1 MSCEGSHNKYLD
13 TLCATPAFVAT
24 FGSSAM
30 AKEVLEEVHRLAKE
44 QASQTRLNAKTKQ
57 YVETCVRTLF
67 ARMQEAGLK
76 PPTHSKSGLPKR
88 DSQIAYTSLFELI
101 HTVEK
106 DGSLTKL
113 GARIFAQK
121 QKLLD
126 DANRP
131 AHVQAADAAF
141 AEAATELDSDE
152 DQINNTAMADLFS
165 KLATSFA
172 GEPRHVIFGGPGSGF
187 ATDMRGSIY
196 LDPRPLAAPATM
208 QDNIIVIEAGAFHEL
223 GHEKYTRRDIW
234 ARVLEL
240 NKDKAYGIDEEG
252 LNQFGR
258 AMLPEVFN
266 IVEDGRMERCLAN
279 EYLGIAETLAL
290 SCQLQPRWDEVV
302 GPTVQRVR
310 QVMGAMLYTALPY
323 FSVREGVRVA
333 MGDEARTLFE
343 SVEPLVQEAVHA
355 PPEESFE
362 RVLAICKRLQHD
374 PSLTER
380 HDLQNTLSI
389 PKPPEDTQPYQR
401 QPQQD
406 QENDQ
411 QQGQGRS
418 SGSQQDDQQQ
428 GQGRGSDGQQ
438 DDQQSSSRASA
449 GQQDDPQGRGR
460 KAAQE
465 DPQGSGQASAGQQDD
480 QQQGQDR
487 QAAQKDSQG
496 SGRASTGEQDDP
508 QSQARGSGGQQDEQ
522 QQSQGR
528 SSGSQQDDQQQ
539 GQGRGLNSQ
548 QEDQQGQDRQ
558 AVQEDPQGQHRGSGS
573 QQQEQ
578 GRGSGRQHDDQQEG
592 QGRGSESQ
600 QDEQQGSGQPR
611 PAGQDDPQGQGRGDG
626 GEQDEQESQPSGGA
640 GGAGGKQSDVPRFSQ
655 EQLDAARSRIIH
667 DAAVSLQNGVRRLNS
682 PTAIGRNLHK
692 PLANATSV
700 NQRFRAGGKRH
711 SVTVLAPTVDPIAD
725 QELLDDLAQREPQIK
740 EVAKKLGK
748 QLKSIR
754 GEIEQRQSHL
764 KEGQIDRRRFV
775 AAVKGASDVYSS
787 TQQSSETQFASSLVI
802 DLSGSMYRE
811 VSSGS
816 LYDATRILGET
827 FDDLDM
833 RYEVRGFGSSE
844 LVFKNIGDPTFAPER
859 AAILAKSTFGGTLM
873 ADSAGLATNALRACE
888 EKNRFMT
895 VLSDGDA
902 ADHELSVQRLKEA
915 RESGVLTFG
924 IFLSADA
931 IGFGTRERLNELY
944 GGEGNWTH
952 IRSVHE
958 LPNTVGKRLAT
969 LFKRM
974 KK

>member
-13 TLCATPAFVAT
+13 SLCSTPAFVTT
-24 FGSSAM
+24 FGSSEM
-30 AKEVLEEVHRLAKE
+30 AKEVLEEVFRVAKE

-67 ARMQEAGLK
+67 ARIQAAGLK

-113 GARIFAQK
+113 GTRVFAHK
-121 QKLLD
+121 QKALD

-141 AEAATELDSDE
+141 MEAATELDSDE
-152 DQINNTAMADLFS
+152 DLINNTAMAELFS

-172 GEPRHVIFGGPGSGF
+172 GEPRNVIFGEPGSGF
-187 ATDMRGSIY
+187 ATDMQGSIY
-196 LDPRPLAAPATM
+196 LDPRPLEPPATV
-208 QDNIIVIEAGAFHEL
+208 QDNIIVVEAGAYHEL

-240 NKDKAYGIDEEG
+240 NKDRAYWTDEEG

-290 SCQLQPRWDEVV
+290 SCQLQPRWDEHV
-302 GPTVQRVR
+302 GPKVQRVR

-323 FSVREGVRVA
+323 FAVRDEVRAA

-343 SVEPLVQEAVHA
+343 TVEPLVQQAVHA
-355 PPEESFE
+355 PPEDSFE
-362 RVLAICKRLQHD
+362 RVLAICKVLQHD
-374 PSLTER
+374 PSMTER
-380 HDLQNTLSI
+380 HDLQDTLSI
-389 PKPPEDTQPYQR
+389 PKPPEGTQPYQR
-401 QPQQD
+401 QPQQ
-406 QENDQ
+406 QGQQHDQ
-411 QQGQGRS
+411 QQGQGQRSRGQQDDPQQGQGQGRGS
-418 SGSQQDDQQQ
+418 SGQQDDQQQ
-428 GQGRGSDGQQ
+428 GQGRGSG
-438 DDQQSSSRASA
+438 SH
-449 GQQDDPQGRGR
+449 QDDPQQSQG
-460 KAAQE
+460 
-465 DPQGSGQASAGQQDD
+465 QGSRGQQDD
-480 QQQGQDR
+480 QQQGQG
-487 QAAQKDSQG
+487 QG
-496 SGRASTGEQDDP
+496 QRSRGQQDNPQQGQGRGGSRGQQDDP
-508 QSQARGSGGQQDEQ
+508 QQGQE
-522 QQSQGR
+522 R
-528 SSGSQQDDQQQ
+528 SSGSQQDDQQGQ
-539 GQGRGLNSQ
+539 ERQAAQDDPQGSGQGRQAAQDDPQGSDRAGAGEQ
-548 QEDQQGQDRQ
+548 DDQHGQDRQ
-558 AVQEDPQGQHRGSGS
+558 AAQEDPQGPGRAG
-573 QQQEQ
+573 QQQ
-578 GRGSGRQHDDQQEG
+578 DDQQQSQGRSSGDQQGDQQGSSRASAGQQGDQQGEG
-592 QGRGSESQ
+592 QGHGTGGEY
-600 QDEQQGSGQPR
+600 DEQ
-611 PAGQDDPQGQGRGDG
+611 AA
-626 GEQDEQESQPSGGA
+626 QPSGGA

-655 EQLDAARSRIIH
+655 EQLDNARSRIIH

-692 PLANATSV
+692 PLANARSV

-725 QELLDDLAQREPQIK
+725 QELLDDLAKREPQIK

-754 GEIEQRQSHL
+754 GDIEQRQSHL

-775 AAVKGASDVYSS
+775 AAVKGASDVYSN
-787 TQQSSETQFASSLVI
+787 TQQSTETQFASSLVI

-844 LVFKNIGDPTFAPER
+844 LVFKNIGDSTFAPER

-873 ADSAGLATNALRACE
+873 ADSAGLATNALRACD

-895 VLSDGDA
+895 ILSDGDA
-902 ADHELSVQRLKEA
+902 NDHELSVQRLKEA

-924 IFLSADA
+924 IYLSSDPV
-931 IGFGTRERLNELY
+931 GGGTRDKLNELY
-944 GGEGNWTH
+944 GGEGNWTQ
-952 IRSVHE
+952 IWSVRE

>member
-1 MSCEGSHNKYLD
+1 MSCEGSHNNYINS
-13 TLCATPAFVAT
+13 LCSSPAFVTT
-24 FGSSAM
+24 FGSSEM
-30 AKEVLEEVHRLAKE
+30 AKEVLEEVFRVAKE
-44 QASQTRLNAKTKQ
+44 QASQMRLKPKDKQ
-57 YVETCVRTLF
+57 YIETCVRTLF
-67 ARMQEAGLK
+67 ARIQAAGLK

-88 DSQIAYTSLFELI
+88 SSQIAYTSLFELI

-106 DGSLTKL
+106 NGSLTKL
-113 GARIFAQK
+113 GTRVFDQK
-121 QKLLD
+121 QKARDKALH

-131 AHVQAADAAF
+131 AHVQAADDAF
-141 AEAATELDSDE
+141 AEAATELDSGE
-152 DQINNTAMADLFS
+152 DLINNTAMADLFS

-172 GEPRHVIFGGPGSGF
+172 GEPRNVIFGEPGSGF
-187 ATDMRGSIY
+187 ATDMQGSIY
-196 LDPRPLAAPATM
+196 LDPRPLEPPATV
-208 QDNIIVIEAGAFHEL
+208 QDNIITIEAGAYHEL

-240 NKDKAYGIDEEG
+240 NKDRAYGIDEEG

-290 SCQLQPRWDEVV
+290 SCQLQPRWDEHV
-302 GPTVQRVR
+302 GPKVQRVR

-323 FSVREGVRVA
+323 FAVREEVREA

-343 SVEPLVQEAVHA
+343 TVEPLVQQAVHA
-355 PPEESFE
+355 SPEDSFE
-362 RVLAICKRLQHD
+362 RVLAICKVLQHD
-374 PSLTER
+374 PSMTER
-380 HDLQNTLSI
+380 HDLQDTLSI
-389 PKPPEDTQPYQR
+389 PKPPEGTQPYQR
-401 QPQQD
+401 QPQQQGQQDD
-406 QENDQ
+406 QQEGQGQGSGVRQDDP
-411 QQGQGRS
+411 QQGQGQGR
-418 SGSQQDDQQQ
+418 GSRGQQDDQQQ
-428 GQGRGSDGQQ
+428 GQGRGSGSQQ
-438 DDQQSSSRASA
+438 
-449 GQQDDPQGRGR
+449 
-460 KAAQE
+460 E
-465 DPQGSGQASAGQQDD
+465 D
-480 QQQGQDR
+480 QQQGQ
-487 QAAQKDSQG
+487 
-496 SGRASTGEQDDP
+496 GRS
-508 QSQARGSGGQQDEQ
+508 GSGG
-522 QQSQGR
+522 
-528 SSGSQQDDQQQ
+528 QQDDQQQ
-539 GQGRGLNSQ
+539 GQGRQ
-548 QEDQQGQDRQ
+548 AAQDDQQGSGRASAGQQEEPQGSGRASAGRQEDEQQGRSRSGGKQDGQHGQDQQ
-558 AVQEDPQGQHRGSGS
+558 AAQQDPQGSGRAGAGEQDD
-573 QQQEQ
+573 QQQSH
-578 GRGSGRQHDDQQEG
+578 GRGSGDQQDDQQGFGQAGQQDDPQSEG
-592 QGRGSESQ
+592 QGRGT
-600 QDEQQGSGQPR
+600 
-611 PAGQDDPQGQGRGDG
+611 G
-626 GEQDEQESQPSGGA
+626 GEYDAQAAQPSGGA

-655 EQLDAARSRIIH
+655 EQLDNARSRIIH

-692 PLANATSV
+692 PLANAKSV
-700 NQRFRAGGKRH
+700 NQRFRAGGKHH

-725 QELLDDLAQREPQIK
+725 QELLDDLAKREPQIK

-754 GEIEQRQSHL
+754 GDIEQRQSHL

-775 AAVKGASDVYSS
+775 AAVKGASDVYSA
-787 TQQSSETQFASSLVI
+787 TQQSTETQFASSLVI

-811 VSSGS
+811 VSSGA

-833 RYEVRGFGSSE
+833 RYEVRGFGSNE
-844 LVFKNIGDPTFAPER
+844 LVFKNIGDSTFAPER

-895 VLSDGDA
+895 ILSDGDA

-924 IFLSADA
+924 IYLSSDP
-931 IGFGTRERLNELY
+931 IGYGTRDKLNELY
-944 GGEGNWTH
+944 GGEGNWTQIH
-952 IRSVHE
+952 SIQE

>member
-13 TLCATPAFVAT
+13 SLCSAPAFVTT
-24 FGSSAM
+24 FGSSDM
-30 AKEVLEEVHRLAKE
+30 AKEVLEEVFRVAKE
-44 QASQTRLNAKTKQ
+44 QASQTRLKPKTKQ

-67 ARMQEAGLK
+67 ARIQAAGLK

-88 DSQIAYTSLFELI
+88 SSQIAYTSLFELI

-106 DGSLTKL
+106 NGSLTKL
-113 GARIFAQK
+113 GTRVFEQK
-121 QKLLD
+121 QKARDKALH

-141 AEAATELDSDE
+141 MEAATELDGDE
-152 DQINNTAMADLFS
+152 DLINNTAMADLFS

-172 GEPRHVIFGGPGSGF
+172 GEPRNVIFGEPGSGF
-187 ATDMRGSIY
+187 ATDMQGSIY
-196 LDPRPLAAPATM
+196 LDPRPLEPPATV
-208 QDNIIVIEAGAFHEL
+208 QDNIITIEAGAYHEL

-240 NKDKAYGIDEEG
+240 NKDRVYWTDEEG

-290 SCQLQPRWDEVV
+290 SCQLQPRWDEHV
-302 GPTVQRVR
+302 GPQVQRVR

-323 FSVREGVRVA
+323 FSVRDEVRSA
-333 MGDEARTLFE
+333 MGDEARALFE
-343 SVEPLVQEAVHA
+343 RVERLVQQAVHA
-355 PPEESFE
+355 SPEESFE
-362 RVLAICKRLQHD
+362 QVLAICKVLQHD
-374 PSLTER
+374 PSMTER
-380 HDLQNTLSI
+380 HDLQDTLSI
-389 PKPPEDTQPYQR
+389 PKPPEGTQPYQR
-401 QPQQD
+401 QPQQ
-406 QENDQ
+406 
-411 QQGQGRS
+411 QG
-418 SGSQQDDQQQ
+418 QQDDQQQ
-428 GQGRGSDGQQ
+428 GQGRGSGSQQ
-438 DDQQSSSRASA
+438 
-449 GQQDDPQGRGR
+449 
-460 KAAQE
+460 E
-465 DPQGSGQASAGQQDD
+465 D
-480 QQQGQDR
+480 QQQGQ
-487 QAAQKDSQG
+487 G
-496 SGRASTGEQDDP
+496 
-508 QSQARGSGGQQDEQ
+508 RGSRG
-522 QQSQGR
+522 
-528 SSGSQQDDQQQ
+528 QQDDQQQ
-539 GQGRGLNSQ
+539 GQGRGSGSQ
-548 QEDQQGQDRQ
+548 QEDQQQGQGRGSRGQQDDQQQGQGRQAAQDDQQGSGRASAGQQEEPQGSGRASAGRQEDEQQGRSRSGGKQDGQHGQDQQ
-558 AVQEDPQGQHRGSGS
+558 AAQQDPQGSGRAGAGEQDD
-573 QQQEQ
+573 QQQSQ
-578 GRGSGRQHDDQQEG
+578 GRGSGDQQGDQQGSGQAGQQDDPQSEG
-592 QGRGSESQ
+592 QGRGAGGEH
-600 QDEQQGSGQPR
+600 DEQ
-611 PAGQDDPQGQGRGDG
+611 AA
-626 GEQDEQESQPSGGA
+626 QPSGGA

-655 EQLDAARSRIIH
+655 EQLDNARSRVLH
-667 DAAVSLQNGVRRLNS
+667 EAATALQNGVRRLNS

-692 PLANATSV
+692 PLANAKSV

-725 QELLDDLAQREPQIK
+725 QELLDDLAKREPQIK

-754 GEIEQRQSHL
+754 GDIEQRQSHL

-787 TQQSSETQFASSLVI
+787 TQQSTETQFASSLVI

-827 FDDLDM
+827 FDDLEM

-844 LVFKNIGDPTFAPER
+844 LVFKNMGDTTFAPER

-895 VLSDGDA
+895 ILSDGDA
-902 ADHELSVQRLKEA
+902 ADHELTVQRLKEA

-924 IFLSADA
+924 IYLSSDP
-931 IGFGTRERLNELY
+931 IGYGTRDKLNELY
-944 GGEGNWTH
+944 GGEGNWTQ
-952 IRSVHE
+952 IWSVRE

>member
-1 MSCEGSHNKYLD
+1 MSCEGSHNRYLD
-13 TLCATPAFVAT
+13 SLCSTTAFVTT

-30 AKEVLEEVHRLAKE
+30 AKEVLEEVFRVAKE

-57 YVETCVRTLF
+57 DVETCVRTLF
-67 ARMQEAGLK
+67 ARIQTAGLK

-113 GARIFAQK
+113 GTRVFAHK
-121 QKLLD
+121 QKALD

-152 DQINNTAMADLFS
+152 DLINNTAMADLFS

-172 GEPRHVIFGGPGSGF
+172 GEPRNVIFGEPGSGF
-187 ATDMRGSIY
+187 ATDMQGSIY
-196 LDPRPLAAPATM
+196 LDPRPLEPPATV
-208 QDNIIVIEAGAFHEL
+208 QDNIITIEAGAYHEL

-240 NKDKAYGIDEEG
+240 HGNKRYGIDEEG

-290 SCQLQPRWDEVV
+290 SCHLQPRWDEHV
-302 GPTVQRVR
+302 GPQVQRVR

-323 FSVREGVRVA
+323 FAVREEVRAA

-343 SVEPLVQEAVHA
+343 TVEPLVQQAVHA
-355 PPEESFE
+355 SPEDSFE
-362 RVLAICKRLQHD
+362 RVLAICKVLQHD
-374 PSLTER
+374 PSMTER
-380 HDLQNTLSI
+380 HDLQDKLSI
-389 PKPPEDTQPYQR
+389 PKPPEGTQPYQR
-401 QPQQD
+401 QPQQQGQQDD
-406 QENDQ
+406 QQQEGQGQGSSDQ
-411 QQGQGRS
+411 QDDQQAQGRGGSRGQQDDPQQGQGRS
-418 SGSQQDDQQQ
+418 SGSQQDDEQQGQGRGRSEGQQDDEQQ
-428 GQGRGSDGQQ
+428 GQGRGSSAQQ
-438 DDQQSSSRASA
+438 A
-449 GQQDDPQGRGR
+449 QGRQ
-460 KAAQE
+460 AAQE
-465 DPQGSGQASAGQQDD
+465 DPQGFGRASASRQDDPQQAQGQGRGAGGEQDDQQQGRGGSGGHQEDQEGSGRASGGQQDD
-480 QQQGQDR
+480 QQGEDR
-487 QAAQKDSQG
+487 QAAQPQG
-496 SGRASTGEQDDP
+496 SGRAGAGEQDD
-508 QSQARGSGGQQDEQ
+508 Q

-528 SSGSQQDDQQQ
+528 GSG
-539 GQGRGLNSQ
+539 
-548 QEDQQGQDRQ
+548 DQQGD
-558 AVQEDPQGQHRGSGS
+558 
-573 QQQEQ
+573 
-578 GRGSGRQHDDQQEG
+578 
-592 QGRGSESQ
+592 
-600 QDEQQGSGQPR
+600 QQGSGQV
-611 PAGQDDPQGQGRGDG
+611 GQRDDQQGEGQGHGAG
-626 GEQDEQESQPSGGA
+626 GEQDEQGAQPSSGA

-655 EQLDAARSRIIH
+655 EQLDNARTRVLHEAA
-667 DAAVSLQNGVRRLNS
+667 AALQNGVRRLNS

-692 PLANATSV
+692 PLANARSV

-711 SVTVLAPTVDPIAD
+711 SVTVLAPTVDPITD
-725 QELLDDLAQREPQIK
+725 QELLDDLTKREPQIK

-754 GEIEQRQSHL
+754 GDIEQRQSHL

-787 TQQSSETQFASSLVI
+787 TQQSTETQFASSLVI

-811 VSSGS
+811 VSSGA

-827 FDDLDM
+827 FDDLEM

-844 LVFKNIGDPTFAPER
+844 LVFKNMGDTTFAPER

-873 ADSAGLATNALRACE
+873 ADSAGLATNALRACD

-895 VLSDGDA
+895 ILSDGDA
-902 ADHELSVQRLKEA
+902 ADHELTVQRLKEA

-924 IFLSADA
+924 IYLSSDP
-931 IGFGTRERLNELY
+931 IGYGTRDKLNELY
-944 GGEGNWTH
+944 GGEGNWTQ
-952 IRSVHE
+952 IWSVRE